1 MDYNQKYKTNK
12 KYLKKNYKLSS
23 KSKYHPES
31 KTTSNKSH
39 PEPKHHPE
47 SKPKH
52 HPESKPKHHP
62 ESKPKHHPESKHHHK
77 FKIQCECKQLF
88 YAPLPNLPSKPQ
100 TQTQTLTPV
109 EWFAP
114 GSVQSYCSIC
124 SSVKPV
130 YEFASNRYSCK
141 KY

>member
-39 PEPKHHPE
+39 PE
-47 SKPKH
+47 PKH